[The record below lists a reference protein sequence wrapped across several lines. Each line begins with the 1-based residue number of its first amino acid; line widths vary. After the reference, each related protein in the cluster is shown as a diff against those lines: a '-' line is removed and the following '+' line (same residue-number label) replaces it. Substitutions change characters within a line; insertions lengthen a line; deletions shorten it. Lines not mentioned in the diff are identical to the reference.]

1 MSSRENVMTSHPE
14 SAIIVGHGQPSD
26 PAPAET
32 DLAGF
37 AARVGAHLP
46 DWQVIGATL
55 AKPGALDA
63 ALAACPPNPVV
74 YPMFM
79 SQGWFTQVQ
88 LVKRLGDRRA
98 RIAPPFGVDPGL
110 PAMAADHLNRVLEAQ
125 GWTAGATRLFLAGHG
140 SGRSPN
146 AARDTRAFATAL
158 ASHIGFAELRIG
170 FVEEAP
176 FLADAAQGLGAE
188 AICLPFFAARLGH
201 VIDDIPEALHQA
213 GFTGLRLAPIGCADE
228 APALV
233 ATALMKAQASHS
245 LITG

>member
-1 MSSRENVMTSHPE
+1 MTLHPE

-26 PAPAET
+26 PDPAEA
-32 DLAGF
+32 DLADF
-37 AARVGAHLP
+37 SVRVGAHLP
-46 DWQVIGATL
+46 EWQVIGATL

-79 SQGWFTQVQ
+79 SRGWFTQVQ

-98 RIAPPFGVDPGL
+98 RITAPFGVDPGL
-110 PAMAADHLNRVLEAQ
+110 PAMTAEHLQRVLEAQ
-125 GWTAGATRLFLAGHG
+125 GWTAAATRLFLAGHG

-146 AARDTRAFATAL
+146 SARDTHAFATVL
-158 ASHIGFAELRIG
+158 ARHIGFAELRIG
-170 FVEEAP
+170 FVEESP
-176 FLADAAQGLGAE
+176 FLAEAAQGLGAQ

-201 VIDDIPEALHQA
+201 VIDDIPEALDQA
-213 GFTGLRLAPIGCADE
+213 GFTGLRLAPIGCADA

-233 ATALMKAQASHS
+233 AAALMKEQASHS
-245 LITG
+245 LIAD